1 VRHITRRLGFTGKS
15 DGASFFFPQG
25 FYDDISFAYYFDSYL
40 ISLDIFPLPFLFF
53 FFVPPHA
60 HKKSYGECLSFQIR
74 ISYPTSFFFLASES
88 SVFPPHTYN
97 TQNSWV
103 VLQTLVSF
111 FFRKR
116 NGIGKRRMF
125 PYHHPIELMG
135 K

>member
-1 VRHITRRLGFTGKS
+1 MRHITRRLGFTGKS

-53 FFVPPHA
+53 FSCLRTHI
-60 HKKSYGECLSFQIR
+60 KKAMASVFRFRLESLIL
-74 ISYPTSFFFLASES
+74 PVFFLASES

-111 FFRKR
+111 FSG
-116 NGIGKRRMF
+116 NEMELESEECF
-125 PYHHPIELMG
+125 PTITQ
-135 K
+135 